1 MRLDYH
7 YRLTEHFSLNE
18 FAVSA
23 SFPDIAAKTK
33 FDPTGR
39 LKSFYGCTTLLE
51 PARAHFFPVKPLI
64 ITSGKCPVE
73 LNSLIPGRSPT
84 SDHLWEGESWAVDF
98 VLRGGNNFDC
108 FLWMQNNLKYAF
120 GQLIWHPVEKY
131 IHVSLPTERH
141 KYEVLEL

>member
-1 MRLDYH
+1 MRPGYR
-7 YRLTEHFSLNE
+7 YRLTEHFNLNE

-23 SFPDIAAKTK
+23 SHPDLAENIK
-33 FDPTGR
+33 FNPMGGI
-39 LKSFYGCTTLLE
+39 KSFYGCATLLE
-51 PARAHFFPVKPLI
+51 PERVHFNKPLI
-64 ITSGKCPVE
+64 ITSGKCPPE

-98 VLRGGNNFDC
+98 VLRGGNNFEC
-108 FLWMQNNLKYAF
+108 FLWMQNNLRYAF

-131 IHVSLPTERH
+131 IHVSLPTEKH